1 MQLISKA
8 QTCGLEE
15 YVFIHATH
23 TVQVHMFVPY
33 FLIVCEGCVSS
44 LMKLIIAVQ
53 GVTNK

>member
-15 YVFIHATH
+15 YVYIHATH